1 MRPTHAHLLEAYK
14 EAGCDSLADVADDGY
29 IMQNAGHH
37 LVHIQRLQ
45 ELRQLL
51 MRPAWL
57 ECKLHSYGVA
67 SVVADF
73 RSAAAPKGGPPL
85 GKKRAAIC

>member
-1 MRPTHAHLLEAYK
+1 MRGAHAQLLDSYLEP
-14 EAGCDSLADVADDGY
+14 GLGSSLADVADDGY

-37 LVHIQRLQ
+37 LVHIPRLV

-57 ECKLHSYGVA
+57 EAKLHSYGVA

-73 RSAAAPKGGPPL
+73 R
-85 GKKRAAIC
+85 RASQPV